1 MTAYRGTGEGTG
13 GPNLN
18 TWTPAGA
25 TGLDLVLVSI
35 ELKWAW
41 LGAWLGAGRGAAI
54 FLGFLRPSLA
64 LACNMT
70 AVTAVTA

>member
-1 MTAYRGTGEGTG
+1 MGPVYRE
-13 GPNLN
+13 
-18 TWTPAGA
+18 W
-25 TGLDLVLVSI
+25 
-35 ELKWAW
+35 WAW

-70 AVTAVTA
+70 AVTA